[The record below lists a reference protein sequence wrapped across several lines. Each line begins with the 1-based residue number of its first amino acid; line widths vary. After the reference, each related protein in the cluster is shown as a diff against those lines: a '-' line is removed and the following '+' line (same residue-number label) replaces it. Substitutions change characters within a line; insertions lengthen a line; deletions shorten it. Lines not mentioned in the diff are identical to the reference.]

1 MPAHQACYDVLLV
14 CLLLLPN
21 QGRVP
26 NQPNAAAAF
35 PPLELMEKRYPNTSW
50 QSSKLWITCFLKQ
63 LFKLCL
69 LLVPGGIKTSL
80 KQETQHFTLRQRQ
93 PS

>member
-35 PPLELMEKRYPNTSW
+35 PPLELMENATPTHLGKVQNYG
-50 QSSKLWITCFLKQ
+50 
-63 LFKLCL
+63 
-69 LLVPGGIKTSL
+69 LLV
-80 KQETQHFTLRQRQ
+80 F
-93 PS
+93 